1 MKKLLAL
8 FLFGLITISAK
19 SQSTQNTKNDIL
31 KDSIVSKFNR
41 GDYEGIYAMANRE
54 FKKNIK
60 SGVLIN
66 LLKDA
71 SSLGKIKKTEKMYTD
86 TTNVSTYRLFH
97 EKKSLQL
104 SIKALSH
111 SSYDVFGLT
120 FYQLPINQTRNHYP
134 SDNSLK
140 TRLDSVVQNAV
151 NDYMRNENVA
161 GLSVGVLRNG
171 EMFTYNFG
179 ETEKGSKK
187 LPSAETIYEIG
198 SITKTFTG
206 IILAQAVKEGKVKL
220 NDDIRTYLNG
230 KFPKLQFKGQPI
242 QLVHLSNHTSGLPSQ
257 PKIVGTGKDPFD
269 TSEPFND
276 KTLVIILQNINL
288 DAIPG
293 AKEEYSNFG
302 VGLLGYILEKVY
314 DQSYEQLVD
323 KYIFKPYQMSQSKI
337 TFMES
342 DYMKYA
348 QGYDV
353 EGNATKYWRNR
364 LAEPA
369 GGIRSTAKDML
380 LYMQEQLKAKI
391 ESAAWLSHQLTF
403 GDNKK
408 GRGLNWSISTTKK
421 GYLVWSHAGGT
432 DGFSSLCLIY
442 PELNSCII
450 LLTNN
455 GNHDDQSFYDIGKSI
470 YLSWVK

>member
-1 MKKLLAL
+1 MKKLLTL

-54 FKKNIK
+54 FKRNIK

-71 SSLGKIKKTEKMYTD
+71 SSLGKIKKTEKMHTD
-86 TTNVSTYRLFH
+86 TANVSTYRLFH
-97 EKKSLQL
+97 EVKSLQFSVRAFSNSL
-104 SIKALSH
+104 
-111 SSYDVFGLT
+111 YDVFGLT
-120 FYQLPINQTRNHYP
+120 FYQLPINQNRNHYP

-140 TRLDSVVQNAV
+140 TPLDSVVQNAV

-171 EMFTYNFG
+171 EMFNYNFG

-206 IILAQAVKEGKVKL
+206 IILAQAVKAGKVKL
-220 NDDIRTYLNG
+220 NDDIRNYLNG

-269 TSEPFND
+269 TSETFSEKVLAD
-276 KTLVIILQNINL
+276 ILQNISL
-288 DAIPG
+288 DAHPG
-293 AKEEYSNFG
+293 TKSEYSNFA
-302 VGLLGYILEKVY
+302 VSLLGYILEKVY
-314 DQSYEQLVD
+314 QQSYEQLLET
-323 KYIFKPYQMSQSKI
+323 YIFKPYKMSQSKI
-337 TFMES
+337 TLMES
-342 DYMKYA
+342 DYKKFA

-353 EGNATKYWRNR
+353 EGNNTKYWRNR

-369 GGIRSTAKDML
+369 GGIRSTTNDML
-380 LYMQEQLKAKI
+380 LYIKEQLEAKNG
-391 ESAAWLSHQLTF
+391 SAAWLSHQLTW
-403 GDNKK
+403 GDNKRGK
-408 GRGLNWSISTTKK
+408 GLNWGISSTKK
-421 GYLVWSHAGGT
+421 NYIVWSHDGGT
-432 DGFSSLCLIY
+432 YGFTSLCLIY
-442 PELNSCII
+442 PELNSGII

-455 GNHDDQSFYDIGKSI
+455 GNHNDQSFYDIGKSI

>member
-1 MKKLLAL
+1 MKKLLSL
-8 FLFGLITISAK
+8 FFFSLIIISAK
-19 SQSTQNTKNDIL
+19 SQSTQSIKNDIL

-41 GDYEGIYAMANRE
+41 GEYEGIYAMANKG
-54 FKKNIK
+54 FKKSIK

-71 SSLGKIKKTEKMYTD
+71 SNLGRIVKAEKMYTD
-86 TTNVSTYRLFH
+86 STNISTYRFFH
-97 EKKSLQL
+97 REKSLQL
-104 SIKALSH
+104 SVRAVSH

-134 SDNSLK
+134 SDNLLK
-140 TRLDSVVQNAV
+140 THLDSVVQNAV
-151 NDYMRNENVA
+151 NDYMKNENVA

-179 ETEKGSKK
+179 ETEKGTRK

-206 IILAQAVKEGKVKL
+206 IILAHAVQEGKVKL
-220 NDDIRTYLNG
+220 NDDIRNYLVGN
-230 KFPKLQFKGQPI
+230 FPNLQFEGKAI
-242 QLVHLSNHTSGLPSQ
+242 QLLHLSNHTSRLPSQ
-257 PKIVGTGKDPFD
+257 PKIVETGKDPFD
-269 TSEPFND
+269 TSEPSDEKIF
-276 KTLVIILQNINL
+276 VSVLQNINL

-293 AKEEYSNFG
+293 TKEEYSNFG

-314 DQSYEQLVD
+314 DQSYEQLLD
-323 KYIFKPYQMSQSKI
+323 KYIFKPYKMSESKI

-353 EGNATKYWRNR
+353 EGNTTKYWRNR
-364 LAEPA
+364 LVEPA

-380 LYMQEQLKAKI
+380 LYMQEQLKAKA
-391 ESAAWLSHQLTF
+391 ESATWLSHQLTL

-421 GYLVWSHAGGT
+421 GYLVWGHAGGT

-442 PELNSCII
+442 PELNSGIV

>member
-41 GDYEGIYAMANRE
+41 DDYEGIYAMANRE

-97 EKKSLQL
+97 EKKSLRL

-171 EMFTYNFG
+171 EMFIYNFG
-179 ETEKGSKK
+179 ETAKGSNK
-187 LPSAETIYEIG
+187 LPSVETIYEIG

-206 IILAQAVKEGKVKL
+206 IILAHAVKEGKVKL
-220 NDDIRTYLNG
+220 NDDIRIYLSG
-230 KFPKLQFKGQPI
+230 KFSELQFKGQPI

-269 TSEPFND
+269 PSETFSE
-276 KTLVIILQNINL
+276 KVIADILQNISL
-288 DAIPG
+288 DAPPG
-293 AKEEYSNFG
+293 TRSEYSNFA
-302 VGLLGYILEKVY
+302 VSLLGYILEKVY
-314 DQSYEQLVD
+314 QQSYEQLLET
-323 KYIFKPYQMSQSKI
+323 YIFKPYKMTQSKI
-337 TFMES
+337 ALIES
-342 DYMKYA
+342 DYKKFA

-353 EGNATKYWRNR
+353 EGSNTKFWRNK

-369 GGIRSTAKDML
+369 GGIRSTTNDML
-380 LYMQEQLKAKI
+380 LYIQEQLKA
-391 ESAAWLSHQLTF
+391 ENGSAAWLSHQLTW
-403 GDNKK
+403 GDNKRGK
-408 GRGLNWSISTTKK
+408 GLNWGISTTKK
-421 GYLVWSHAGGT
+421 GYKVWSHDGGT
-432 DGFSSLCLIY
+432 YGFTSLCLIY
-442 PELNSCII
+442 PELNSGII